1 MKKALVLL
9 GVTLLLI
16 VVSQL
21 LRPVIFK
28 AGYRDI
34 TGVVI
39 SVYGN
44 DKQQLFLR
52 LSNCD
57 RKFQLSAES
66 AKKLSHQDFKTAL
79 LGKRVSI
86 VFHDNKLALNRNAES
101 EISKITIN
109 KQILYSEV
117 SE

>member
-1 MKKALVLL
+1 MKKAIVLL
-9 GVTLLLI
+9 GITLLLI

-21 LRPVIFK
+21 IRPVIFK
-28 AGYRDI
+28 AGNKDI

-39 SVYGN
+39 SVYSN
-44 DKQQLFLR
+44 AKQQIFLR
-52 LSNCD
+52 LTNCD
-57 RKFQLSAES
+57 RKFQLPAES
-66 AKKLSHQDFKTAL
+66 AKKLGLQDFKTAL

-86 VFHDNKLALNRNAES
+86 VFRDNKLALNRNAES